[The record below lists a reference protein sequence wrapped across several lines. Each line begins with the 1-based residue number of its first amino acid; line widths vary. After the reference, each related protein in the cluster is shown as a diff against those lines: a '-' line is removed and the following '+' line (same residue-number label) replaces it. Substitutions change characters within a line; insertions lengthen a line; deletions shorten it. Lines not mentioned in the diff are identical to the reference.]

1 MRTATTIWPALNAC
15 VRGAALVIGAI
26 TPAWAGP
33 PFITDDPV
41 PVDLD
46 HWEVYLYSAGA
57 YRQSDTS
64 GLGPGVEVN
73 YGAAPDLQ
81 LHVIVNGAFNKPESG
96 ATQVGFGDTELGTK
110 YRFIS
115 PGDHDWYPQV
125 AIFPLLEV
133 PSGDAARGLGAG
145 HVQAFLP
152 VWIQKD
158 WGKWTAYGGG
168 GYWIN
173 PGAANQNYWF
183 TGIVLGRQVTDK
195 LALGGEVFHQTAN
208 VIGGSASS
216 GFNLGGVYDFTD
228 HYHLLFSA
236 GRGNL
241 AYAVAG
247 AVTNPFAYYAAFQW
261 TF

>member
-1 MRTATTIWPALNAC
+1 MVE
-15 VRGAALVIGAI
+15 VRQFRAGLTLCAGAAAAMLALCR
-26 TPAWAGP
+26 PAEAGP

-41 PVDLD
+41 PVDLN

-57 YRQSDTS
+57 LRQSDAA
-64 GLGPGVEVN
+64 GFGPGVEVN
-73 YGAAPDLQ
+73 YGAAPELQ
-81 LHVIVNGAFNKPESG
+81 LHLIVNAAYNAPDGE
-96 ATQVGFGDTELGTK
+96 ATRFGPGDTELGTK
-110 YRFIS
+110 YRFVD
-115 PGDHDWYPQV
+115 PGEHDWYPQV
-125 AIFPLLEV
+125 AIFPLLEL

-158 WGKWTAYGGG
+158 WGKWTVYGGG

-173 PGAANQNYWF
+173 PGAGNQNYWF
-183 TGIVLGRQVTDK
+183 TGITLGRQVTEK
-195 LALGGEVFHQTAN
+195 LALGAELFHQTAN
-208 VIGGSASS
+208 TIGGSASS
-216 GFNLGGVYDFTD
+216 GFNLGGVYDFTE

-241 AYAVAG
+241 AYAIAG
-247 AVTNPFAYYAAFQW
+247 NVTNPFAYYAAFQW